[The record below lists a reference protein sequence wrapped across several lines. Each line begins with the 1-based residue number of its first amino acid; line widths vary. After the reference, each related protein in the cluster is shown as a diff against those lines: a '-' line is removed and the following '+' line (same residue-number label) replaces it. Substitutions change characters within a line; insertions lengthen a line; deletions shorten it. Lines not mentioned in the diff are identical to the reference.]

1 MSENSNPTQCQRVL
15 DYISDFGSITQYE
28 AIRDIGVM
36 RLASRVSELKK
47 RGYPIRSS
55 MVAVVNKYGEKC
67 HVKRYTIEK
76 EVN

>member
-15 DYISDFGSITQYE
+15 DYIETHGSITQYE
-28 AIRDIGVM
+28 ALKDISVM

-47 RGYPIRSS
+47 NGYPIRSS

-76 EVN
+76 EN